1 MTNLSVL
8 RVQRKAWTLKTVKMR
23 KWITEK
29 LLVALDVF
37 PNLFTGGIFDFD
49 LENLVFEVGT

>member
-1 MTNLSVL
+1 MVD
-8 RVQRKAWTLKTVKMR
+8 RRGIWMKTVKMR

-29 LLVALDVF
+29 LLVVLDVF

-49 LENLVFEVGT
+49 LENLVFEAAT